1 MDHRIPLSPHT
12 LLPFAGMPCHI
23 EGVVGQGSNAIVYK
37 GWYPD
42 SLDPRLHH
50 HVLIKE
56 LFPFHPQGKIWRGE
70 DGAILVS
77 PEGAELWQT
86 HRESFEIGNNIHLRL
101 LADHPDRMALG
112 GNFNSFS
119 LNGTLYSVLGYT
131 GGRSLQA
138 ELNRSGDPLRH
149 TAQRMIGLLDALEA
163 FHKSGYLHL
172 DISPDN
178 IMLVGQGEQERIF
191 LIDYNSAREIGS
203 RDGGYLSRK
212 AGFSPPE
219 LESGNWSALNFS
231 SDLYCVAAVF
241 FRCIMGRSLTLP
253 ETLQP
258 KPPDGQD
265 SALLKD
271 MPQTVRHM
279 VSRILRQGL
288 HTLPRRRYQ
297 SIGGMRQAFQELIDR
312 IDCVGV
318 THWALWENGQ
328 RSVAEL
334 VRINPSLRYLQ
345 NGAELYPIRLEG
357 KTGMTLE
364 RYLEALLSPA
374 GKSAIVLGQ
383 GGIGKTTLLLHTAM
397 LRGKQ
402 YSPAAPAVF
411 YLPLGGWEKGDTHFI
426 RRQMLMRLRFK
437 PEENTFDS
445 AMHTLQLLLEQPLET
460 KQGPV
465 PAVLLLLDGLNEV
478 QGEIG
483 PLVEEINHLAGLAG
497 VRILATSRS
506 EIPELAL
513 ENFRLMPLNVED
525 VEQTLGKAGLLIPRE
540 PQVVHLLRTP
550 LILSI
555 FIQTSETGVQ
565 PDVQNEEELMKAYLA
580 SLLEKELR
588 QLPEDS
594 PQRWQIDV
602 ALNFVLPA
610 IAIEAKRIPLP
621 MTQQRMLRVVTVCWK
636 TLDARNFRKQF
647 PNWIGHSRDIR
658 GDAKTAEEWFGGMV
672 YQLLWQRLGMLTKD
686 TAGNYN
692 IYHQTLGEYLA
703 KTKLPTAQA
712 PIWGLGIMILLLS
725 AVLGAGY
732 QQHLEQAAAEETVK
746 TALELSATGY
756 VKYGLLYG
764 QLQKLTEF
772 ACQLDAEGFDRYYS
786 STLESLQSEQER
798 TKSEQFDAT
807 RMEQSS
813 AYDRLRLRWGD
824 DNSVYQYEFASELL
838 TYPDE
843 RAALYAEML
852 PALKAWMLS
861 EALQE
866 KAPDF
871 AEYFSA
877 LLEADADLA
886 AKTYDTA
893 VAICLPNGGEAWAEN
908 IQKSVAEAHILDPHR
923 DSTQEDVYGAKARY
937 LETLGEFNRQYSYLR
952 NYMDHFGMSE

>member
-23 EGVVGQGSNAIVYK
+23 EEVVGQGSNAIVYK

-70 DGAILVS
+70 DGAVLVA
-77 PEGAELWQT
+77 PEETELWQT

-138 ELNRSGDPLRH
+138 ELNRSGDTLRH

-178 IMLVGQGEQERIF
+178 IMLVGQGERERIF
-191 LIDYNSAREIGS
+191 LIDYNSARKIGS
-203 RDGGYLSRK
+203 RDWGYLSRK

-219 LESGNWSALNFS
+219 LESGNWSALSFS

-297 SIGGMRQAFQELIDR
+297 SIGGMRLAFQELIDR

-345 NGAELYPIRLEG
+345 NGTALYPIRLEG
-357 KTGMTLE
+357 ETGMPLE

-402 YSPAAPAVF
+402 YSPATPAVF

-437 PEENTFDS
+437 PEENIQ
-445 AMHTLQLLLEQPLET
+445 H
-460 KQGPV
+460 G
-465 PAVLLLLDGLNEV
+465 G
-478 QGEIG
+478 
-483 PLVEEINHLAGLAG
+483 
-497 VRILATSRS
+497 
-506 EIPELAL
+506 
-513 ENFRLMPLNVED
+513 
-525 VEQTLGKAGLLIPRE
+525 
-540 PQVVHLLRTP
+540 HLLRG
-550 LILSI
+550 
-555 FIQTSETGVQ
+555 EA
-565 PDVQNEEELMKAYLA
+565 E
-580 SLLEKELR
+580 SLY
-588 QLPEDS
+588 
-594 PQRWQIDV
+594 
-602 ALNFVLPA
+602 
-610 IAIEAKRIPLP
+610 
-621 MTQQRMLRVVTVCWK
+621 
-636 TLDARNFRKQF
+636 
-647 PNWIGHSRDIR
+647 R
-658 GDAKTAEEWFGGMV
+658 GDPAVRHPPAAQGQATLPGGF
-672 YQLLWQRLGMLTKD
+672 QRSVRTEIS
-686 TAGNYN
+686 Y
-692 IYHQTLGEYLA
+692 
-703 KTKLPTAQA
+703 AQR
-712 PIWGLGIMILLLS
+712 G
-725 AVLGAGY
+725 
-732 QQHLEQAAAEETVK
+732 
-746 TALELSATGY
+746 
-756 VKYGLLYG
+756 
-764 QLQKLTEF
+764 
-772 ACQLDAEGFDRYYS
+772 GF
-786 STLESLQSEQER
+786 
-798 TKSEQFDAT
+798 
-807 RMEQSS
+807 
-813 AYDRLRLRWGD
+813 
-824 DNSVYQYEFASELL
+824 
-838 TYPDE
+838 
-843 RAALYAEML
+843 
-852 PALKAWMLS
+852 
-861 EALQE
+861 
-866 KAPDF
+866 
-871 AEYFSA
+871 
-877 LLEADADLA
+877 
-886 AKTYDTA
+886 
-893 VAICLPNGGEAWAEN
+893 
-908 IQKSVAEAHILDPHR
+908 H
-923 DSTQEDVYGAKARY
+923 
-937 LETLGEFNRQYSYLR
+937 
-952 NYMDHFGMSE
+952 